1 MPSAGYFFI
10 LAKKHIAQR
19 RRHYALQLLR
29 EIAADENRGLFKAVS
44 EYETDIHY
52 VRVLFIKIW
61 FFGSNICR
69 KCAKKE
75 SYC

>member
-29 EIAADENRGLFKAVS
+29 EIAADENRGLFKAVP

-52 VRVLFIKIW
+52 VRLLFIENMI
-61 FFGSNICR
+61 FGRNIYR
-69 KCAKKE
+69 KCAEKE
-75 SYC
+75 FCY

>member
-29 EIAADENRGLFKAVS
+29 EIAADENRGLFKAVP

-52 VRVLFIKIW
+52 VRLLFIKNLV
-61 FFGSNICR
+61 FGSKICR

>member
-29 EIAADENRGLFKAVS
+29 EIAADENRGLFKAVP

-52 VRVLFIKIW
+52 V
-61 FFGSNICR
+61 
-69 KCAKKE
+69 
-75 SYC
+75 